1 MESSE
6 ALYLRD
12 LGFLLK
18 ERALEAL
25 AQARQE
31 QQEGVGEFHIGRSA
45 AFYEVISLLL
55 SQAENFGITAESLAL
70 AGVDP
75 ERDLIV

>member
-18 ERALEAL
+18 ERALETL

-31 QQEGVGEFHIGRSA
+31 PQEGVGEFHNGRSA
-45 AFYEVISLLL
+45 AFYEVISPMLG
-55 SQAENFGITAESLAL
+55 QAKNFGITAESLAL